1 LFLVFLLLDCV
12 EDEHGHSDLPER
24 GTNDGAEV
32 TLLRRFIAVWIAS
45 VADGLLVVIIV
56 IVVVVVVI
64 VGVLFSIDLFIIN
77 IDFFVHRLRLFWLV
91 LNDYDD
97 GLLDD
102 RDRSRRF
109 S

>member
-1 LFLVFLLLDCV
+1 M
-12 EDEHGHSDLPER
+12 PER
-24 GTNDGAEV
+24 GTDDGAEV

-77 IDFFVHRLRLFWLV
+77 IDFFVHRLRLRLFWLV

-102 RDRSRRF
+102 CDRSRRF